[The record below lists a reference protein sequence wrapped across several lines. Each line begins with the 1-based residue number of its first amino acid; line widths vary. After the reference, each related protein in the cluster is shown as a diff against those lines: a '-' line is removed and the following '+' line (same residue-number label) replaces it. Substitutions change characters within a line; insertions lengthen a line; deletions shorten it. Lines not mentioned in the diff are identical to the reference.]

1 MHRAIGYL
9 SKRFVQVRPG
19 EGRRVVLTFLYFFL
33 IITAYYLIKPVS
45 RSLVLGE
52 LGSRL
57 VPYVDLVCAVL
68 MGPVVTVFARLVD
81 RVPKSALVSGSFG
94 VVIALLLGFWKL
106 LALPVPWVA
115 GAFYIWVA
123 IFSVLVVTLFWL
135 VANDLYRPREAKRLF
150 GFIGSG
156 GILGGIVGSSLAA
169 AWAKVLG
176 TENLIL
182 LSAALLCLCWV
193 LVQELWTLT
202 PDRAAEEG
210 ESAPA
215 ARRVHV
221 PGRRETFLTDLGG
234 FAKLLLES
242 RYLLLL
248 VAVVG
253 LSKLVGTLVY
263 YQFNPFIERAFPDQD
278 ARTAFT
284 AAFFGGMNVIA
295 FIIQFFFTSWI
306 LRRWGIFTALLALP
320 AGLLLGTT
328 GLLAV
333 PAFWLAA
340 GTELYDG
347 SLNYS
352 LHQTTKEV
360 LYLPIDR
367 SIRYKVKP
375 FIDMVVFRF
384 GKGIAALIGIILLDA
399 LHMPPQALSCVAIP
413 LVAVWLLAAVQLRRD
428 YVVRIRTIL
437 QARAAS
443 RHAPPPRAPAEPA
456 EPGGRLAGVS
466 LFRSLVDA
474 PSSARKLALLNRLIG
489 AEDRWSTDAAALLA
503 ELTAYETRPP
513 QAADR
518 RRETEQL
525 KRTISDPHEPMAA
538 RCEALRRLAGCAEQ
552 ATVDYLFGIATVEA
566 DAVLRQEALCG
577 LVRLRLGGGG
587 LEFMVQPV
595 RRQIVREVA
604 NYERI
609 AQVAQVYRRHHGGA
623 PPPDDPLLGLFR
635 VLMEETVEQVFR
647 LLVLLHRPDD
657 IQLVY
662 EQLSAPD
669 AYLRADAIELL
680 DNLVDPSMRR
690 AIAPLLDEDRFLSRL
705 DEPPPAA
712 ADPVQ
717 THRLLQDAIW
727 DHNCWL
733 SVTTLCVV
741 GRLRLPAM
749 RQELEKATQHA
760 AAFVSS
766 AAKLALHFSEQA

>member
-9 SKRFVQVRPG
+9 SKRFVQIRPG
-19 EGRRVVLTFLYFFL
+19 EGRRTVLTFLYFFL

-57 VPYVDLVCAVL
+57 VPYADLICAVL
-68 MGPVVTVFARLVD
+68 MGPVVTLFARLVD
-81 RVPKSALVSGSFG
+81 RVPKSTLVSGSFG
-94 VVIALLLGFWKL
+94 AVIAILLVFWKL
-106 LALPVPWVA
+106 LGLPAPWVA
-115 GAFYIWVA
+115 GVFYIWVA

-182 LSAALLCLCWV
+182 LSAALLCLCWL

-202 PDRAAEEG
+202 PERAAEE
-210 ESAPA
+210 ERSSSHP
-215 ARRVHV
+215 
-221 PGRRETFLTDLGG
+221 RRETFLSNVGG
-234 FAKLLLES
+234 FVKLLLES

-263 YQFNPFIERAFPDQD
+263 YQFNPFIERTFPDLD

-284 AAFFGGMNVIA
+284 GAFFGGMNVVA
-295 FIIQFFFTSWI
+295 FIIQFFFTSWV
-306 LRRWGIFTALLALP
+306 LRRWGIFTALLAMPL
-320 AGLLLGTT
+320 GLLLGTA
-328 GLLAV
+328 GLLV
-333 PAFWLAA
+333 FPAFWLAA

-384 GKGIAALIGIILLDA
+384 GKGIAALIGIVLLDGF
-399 LHMPPQALSCVAIP
+399 HMAPQGLSYVAIP
-413 LVAVWLLAAVQLRRD
+413 LVGAWLLAAVQLRRD

-443 RHAPPPRAPAEPA
+443 RHAAPPAPSSEAPPA
-456 EPGGRLAGVS
+456 VRMAGTI
-466 LFRSLVDA
+466 LFRSLADA
-474 PSSARKLALLNRLIG
+474 PSSGRKLALVNRLVG
-489 AEDRWSTDAAALLA
+489 ASARWSADAAAFLA
-503 ELTAYETRPP
+503 ELAAYETRGEQP
-513 QAADR
+513 AADR
-518 RRETEQL
+518 LRVAELLR
-525 KRTISDPHEPMAA
+525 RTISDPREPMAA
-538 RCEALRRLAGCAEQ
+538 RCQAIRRLAGLPEQ
-552 ATVDYLFGIATVEA
+552 ATVDYLFGIAMVEA
-566 DAVLRQEALCG
+566 DVVLRQEALCG
-577 LVRLRLGGGG
+577 LVRLRLRGGGT
-587 LEFMVQPV
+587 LEFLPQPV
-595 RRQIVREVA
+595 RRQIAREVA

-623 PPPDDPLLGLFR
+623 VSADDPLLGLFR
-635 VLMEETVEQVFR
+635 ALMEETVEQVFR
-647 LLVLLHRPDD
+647 LLVLLYRPDD

-680 DNLVDPSMRR
+680 DNLVDPPMRR
-690 AIAPLLDEDRFLSRL
+690 VIAPILDEDRFLSAL
-705 DEPPPAA
+705 EGPPPV

-749 RQELEKATQHA
+749 RPELEKAAHHTTA
-760 AAFVSS
+760 LVSK
-766 AAKLALHFSEQA
+766 AAKLALHFSEQP